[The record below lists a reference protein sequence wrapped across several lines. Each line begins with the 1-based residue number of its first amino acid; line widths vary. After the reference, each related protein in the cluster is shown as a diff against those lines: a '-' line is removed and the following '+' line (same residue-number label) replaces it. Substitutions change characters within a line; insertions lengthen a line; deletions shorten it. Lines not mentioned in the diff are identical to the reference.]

1 MEKEEKKGK
10 KKLISVQFIRYSRR
24 RLIRYLE
31 IANGVLV
38 YLHASLVNV
47 YQEGSSL
54 NGTSPKVEIKASDL

>member
-47 YQEGSSL
+47 YQERSSL
-54 NGTSPKVEIKASDL
+54 NGTSPKAEIKASDL